1 MDKPYPKILK
11 TKEDV
16 EYVVKNF
23 PKDFWY
29 EDLKELYYLSRGY
42 YVVGTNPVF
51 RDIETDG
58 GKVKTLSG
66 YEPISDEERAD
77 VMEHDD
83 LWENATAVTDTSDTA
98 EFDYKGKHYYA
109 EFRLLEDSV
118 VGKAG
123 ISIDWLENLLFDK
136 ERFDNIMNDLDEMQ
150 SELDKMERED
160 AELLAK

>member
-1 MDKPYPKILK
+1 MDKPYPKVLR

-16 EYVVKNF
+16 EFVVNNF
-23 PKDFWY
+23 PKEIWY

-42 YVVGTNPVF
+42 YVLGTNPVYK
-51 RDIETDG
+51 DIETNG
-58 GKVKTLSG
+58 VTIKTLSG

-83 LWENATAVTDTSDTA
+83 LWENAAAITDTSDTA

-118 VGKAG
+118 VGQAG
-123 ISIDWLENLLFDK
+123 IDINWLEDLLFDK
-136 ERFDNIMNDLDEMQ
+136 GRYDAIMDELDEMQ
-150 SELDKMERED
+150 KDLNSMED
-160 AELLAK
+160 